1 MKIWIGCFLLMGVSL
16 AQAEDWPAWRG
27 PSANG
32 ISVETGW
39 SAESAKI
46 KWTKEVGVGY
56 SSVSVKDGKIFT
68 AGFNDGNDTVFCLNA
83 ENGETIWR
91 YSYPTSS
98 GSYKGPRATPVID
111 GENLYMVSRDGV
123 VYCLTA
129 ADGKPVWKTDVL
141 KVTGAKNSTWGIA
154 TSAVIHDDL
163 VLLNIGT
170 KGTALNKATG
180 KVVWSSK
187 GEQGYA
193 SPVVFEF
200 QGKTCLFLFSEKT
213 LEMVEAKTG
222 KSISSYKWKTRY
234 GVNGGDPLLVPG
246 NKVFISTGYKRGC
259 TLLDY
264 SSGKLEKVWEN
275 NLIQSHFGSCVLI
288 GREIYGIDGQTKSK
302 GFLRCISVENGSEK
316 WNTQIG
322 FGSLMVADGKLIVL
336 DEKGTLHFAK
346 AVPDKYVEIAKPG
359 TGLKKLCWT
368 QPVLANGIV
377 YCRNDKGKL
386 VAVDVSK

>member
-1 MKIWIGCFLLMGVSL
+1 MEIWIGCFLLMGVSL

-32 ISVETGW
+32 ISAETGW
-39 SAESAKI
+39 SAESAKV

-56 SSVSVKDGKIFT
+56 SSVS
-68 AGFNDGNDTVFCLNA
+68 
-83 ENGETIWR
+83 
-91 YSYPTSS
+91 
-98 GSYKGPRATPVID
+98 
-111 GENLYMVSRDGV
+111 
-123 VYCLTA
+123 
-129 ADGKPVWKTDVL
+129 
-141 KVTGAKNSTWGIA
+141 
-154 TSAVIHDDL
+154 
-163 VLLNIGT
+163 
-170 KGTALNKATG
+170 
-180 KVVWSSK
+180 
-187 GEQGYA
+187 
-193 SPVVFEF
+193 
-200 QGKTCLFLFSEKT
+200 
-213 LEMVEAKTG
+213 
-222 KSISSYKWKTRY
+222 
-234 GVNGGDPLLVPG
+234 VNGGDPLLVPG
-246 NKVFISTGYKRGC
+246 NKVFISTGYKKGC
-259 TLLDY
+259 ALLDY

-302 GFLRCISVENGSEK
+302 GFLRCISVEDGSEK

-346 AVPDKYVEIAKPG
+346 TIPDKYVEIAKPG

-368 QPVLANGIV
+368 QPVLANGTV